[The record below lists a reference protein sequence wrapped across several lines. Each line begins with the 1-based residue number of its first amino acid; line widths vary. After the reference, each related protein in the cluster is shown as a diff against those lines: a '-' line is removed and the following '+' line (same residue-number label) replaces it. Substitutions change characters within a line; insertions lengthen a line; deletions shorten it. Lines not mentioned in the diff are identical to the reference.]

1 MTFIAITFI
10 SISLAGLGGGL
21 YFLLDTANQN
31 SRVAAVVVAAPETEE
46 TDITNQVLHRY
57 AQRAANK

>member
-1 MTFIAITFI
+1 MIFIAITFI

-31 SRVAAVVVAAPETEE
+31 SPVATTAKPQAEE
-46 TDITNQVLHRY
+46 VDITNQVLHRY
-57 AQRAANK
+57 AQRAAKK